1 MERASQAV
9 FKPSDAQDPL
19 GSGLVPD
26 HTPYASHLVALNPAM
41 IDQSQPPE
49 TIQVISI
56 TTATTNSWISDEAA
70 YRFLRTVDWNR
81 VASVLR

>member
-1 MERASQAV
+1 
-9 FKPSDAQDPL
+9 
-19 GSGLVPD
+19 
-26 HTPYASHLVALNPAM
+26 VALNPAM